1 MFGLGLSDFLRRE
14 EEVDDMPIDLK
25 EDETGEGQVLVMYMV
40 GWKGISWSKGSFPRD
55 WGLRTWDLLFLGCA
69 RVSQCQT
76 TRFPL
81 HLSL

>member
-14 EEVDDMPIDLK
+14 EEVDDMPIDLE
-25 EDETGEGQVLVMYMV
+25 EDETGEGQVLVMYTV
-40 GWKGISWSKGSFPRD
+40 GWKGISWSKGSFPGD
-55 WGLRTWDLLFLGCA
+55 WGLRTWDVFFLGCA
-69 RVSQCQT
+69 RVSQRQT